1 MCFGW
6 WLLFFTTSVLGA
18 SEVKFDLQLCN
29 EEITEAVYSIDSPPD
44 CSNVT
49 ATNTYTYNVDVY
61 FPQPAAWNI
70 PATSCSIKRIVT
82 RHWWN
87 TLYGEI
93 RETVSITNTPVHPAR
108 CREWERT
115 LADDTLGILKANKN
129 NPTFFSTQNPI
140 IPAFNWPYATDVI
153 TSNAEMSTTQLQFS
167 GNTGKGKH
175 FIEYLGDCSALTGH
189 CKSDKRTFVFDKFQF
204 HCRYP
209 GRQPLLGKQLQVH
222 VNANGNYYVVKDT
235 NLAFSSLFTCPDK
248 VKECFHNMSFVLC
261 SNSHYILTS
270 REKSAHPFT
279 LSEKVW
285 STTDKTKVFS
295 KGSALSDIVA
305 QTIESVAVNADN
317 EIRSLR
323 DQLLKLQCVQLRI
336 TATNLRATQHILPSE
351 TLSLLLNREVKAV
364 AGAYTLHELHCV
376 TVEAFIYPSL
386 LFEGQ
391 FLNSPAFHVV
401 YMGTSHWTQLSNENF
416 LRFGVTEFKSPNM
429 GRLFFTVGDKVV
441 NFVNGTLV
449 NDTMLVKKL
458 SLPGMGVPIELE
470 PVQLDTVQLS
480 ETLANYTLDSWSIG
494 SLRATVQRL
503 VETTAHQFAAKGI
516 KLKST
521 VSLLKKGVEITKIKG
536 FFENIVNKFSPSNWV
551 NWTRVSSV
559 LILVI
564 VGSVAIVYLTALVLG
579 LVRRLGNQVV
589 ETSV

>member
-1 MCFGW
+1 MCFG
-6 WLLFFTTSVLGA
+6 WLLFFTPCVLRA
-18 SEVKFDLQLCN
+18 SEVEFDLQLCN

-44 CSNVT
+44 CSNVS
-49 ATNTYTYNVDVY
+49 ASNTFTYNVDVY

-70 PATSCSIKRIVT
+70 AATSCSIKTVVVRF
-82 RHWWN
+82 WWN
-87 TLYGEI
+87 SLYGEI
-93 RETVSITNTPVHPAR
+93 REPISTTFTPVHPAR
-108 CREWERT
+108 CREWKRT
-115 LADDTLGILKANKN
+115 LADDTLGILRTDKS

-140 IPAFNWPYATDVI
+140 IPVFNWPYATDVT
-153 TSNAEMSTTQLQFS
+153 TSNAEMSMTHLQFS
-167 GNTGKGKH
+167 GNTGVGRH
-175 FIEYLGDCSALTGH
+175 FIEYVGDCSALTGH
-189 CKSDKRTFVFDKFQF
+189 CKSEKRTFIFDKFQF

-222 VNANGNYYVVKDT
+222 VNANGNYYVVRDS
-235 NLAFSSLFTCPDK
+235 NLAFGALFECPDK
-248 VKECFHNMSFVLC
+248 VKECFKNMSFVLC
-261 SNSHYILTS
+261 SNSHFILVS
-270 REKSAHPFT
+270 KEESAHPFT
-279 LSEKVW
+279 LSEKLW

-295 KGSALSDIVA
+295 KGSAISDIVA
-305 QTIESVAVNADN
+305 QSIESVAINADN

-323 DQLLKLQCVQLRI
+323 DQLLKLQCVQLRT

-376 TVEAFIYPSL
+376 TVKAIIYPSL
-386 LFEGQ
+386 MFKGQ
-391 FLNSPAFHVV
+391 FLSSPVFHVI
-401 YMGTSHWTQLSNENF
+401 YMGTSHWTQLSRENF
-416 LRFGVTEFKSPNM
+416 LRFGVTEFKSPSM
-429 GRLFFTVGDKVV
+429 GRLFFTVGDRVV
-441 NFVNGTLV
+441 NFLNGTLV

-458 SLPGMGVPIELE
+458 NLPGMGVPIELE

-480 ETLANYTLDSWSIG
+480 ETIANYTLESWSIG

-503 VETTAHQFAAKGI
+503 VATTAHQFAAKGI

-521 VSLLKKGVEITKIKG
+521 VSLLKKGLEISKIKG
-536 FFENIVNKFSPSNWV
+536 FFENVVNKFSPSNWI

-559 LILVI
+559 MIFVI
-564 VGSVAIVYLTALVLG
+564 VGSVAIVYCIALVVG